1 MKNVKS
7 HFSFN
12 KQERSGILY
21 LLLLIIVL
29 QLFYLGLKYYPFKTD
44 KNRFELDI
52 ENQSAYDSLVIFSK
66 KENKS
71 AIKMFNPNFIS
82 DFKGYSL
89 GMSIDEIDR
98 IKRFRAQDKWINSI
112 EEFQTITKVSDSL
125 LKTISPF
132 FKFPD
137 WVNKKKKRLE
147 GRAKEKLIVLKD
159 LNKASALELQQI
171 RGIGEKLSARIVK
184 FRNRLGGFLVD
195 EQLYDVYG
203 LEPEVI
209 KRVLK
214 QYQVLYP
221 PNIKKI
227 NINTANIDELTTLVY
242 FKYKMAENIV
252 RYREENGPFESK
264 EDLFNVVGFPINK
277 IDRIALYLLY

>member
-21 LLLLIIVL
+21 LFVLIIVL
-29 QLFYLGLKYYPFKTD
+29 QLFYLGLKYNPFKSD
-44 KNRFELDI
+44 IIRFELDI

-112 EEFQTITKVSDSL
+112 EEFQKITKVSDSL

-184 FRNRLGGFLVD
+184 FRDRLGVFLVN

-252 RYREENGPFESK
+252 RYRKENGPFESK

>member
-112 EEFQTITKVSDSL
+112 EEFQKITKVSDSL